1 MVYSNKSM
9 DNFLLKN
16 PENVFLT
23 LLRVGVGFIM
33 LWAFLDKLLG
43 LGFATA
49 PKDAWIKGGSPT
61 LGFLKYGTNPNSP
74 FASFFAWLANYSAIL
89 DPIYMATCLF
99 VGITLITG
107 IAVRPGAIVGIIFM
121 VSCYVALMPSTDN
134 PLVDKHFMYTVLLLL
149 LIVTNAGAYG
159 WTLGRKWQNLSIVK
173 KFPILK

>member
-1 MVYSNKSM
+1 MVYSDKTTN
-9 DNFLLKN
+9 DLLLRN
-16 PENVFLT
+16 PETIFLT
-23 LLRVGVGFIM
+23 VLRVGVGFIM

-61 LGFLKYGTNPNSP
+61 AGFLKFGINANGP
-74 FASFFAWLANYSAIL
+74 FAPFFTWLSNYTAIL

-99 VGITLITG
+99 VGLTLISG

-121 VSCYVALMPSTDN
+121 VSCYLALVPSADN
-134 PLVDKHFMYTVLLLL
+134 PLVDKHFMYTVILLL
-149 LIVTNAGAYG
+149 LILVNAGAYG
-159 WTLGRKWQNLSIVK
+159 WTLGRKWQELSIVK